1 MATKTGPH
9 KVTGLEKILSN
20 LDKEAAKIE
29 GLSMEGLLE
38 AGFKVLKV
46 AQERT
51 PVDTGNL
58 KNSGYVRKE
67 GKLGVIV
74 GFSAAYAI
82 YVHENLEAHH
92 DTGQA
97 KFLESALR
105 DNREA
110 ILSILQ
116 AKARVK

>member
-1 MATKTGPH
+1 MAKAGEVKGYE
-9 KVTGLEKILSN
+9 KVVAN
-20 LDKEAAKIE
+20 LNKEFARIE
-29 GLSMEGLLE
+29 NLTIEGLLE
-38 AGFKVLKV
+38 AGFKVLAV
-46 AQERT
+46 AQERA

-58 KNSGYVRKE
+58 KGSGFVRKE
-67 GKLGVIV
+67 GKLGVSV

-105 DNREA
+105 DNRDA
-110 ILSILQ
+110 IIRILQ
-116 AKARVK
+116 AKARVR

>member
-1 MATKTGPH
+1 MAAWGEVKGYDQ
-9 KVTGLEKILSN
+9 VIAN
-20 LDKEAAKIE
+20 LNKEVARIE
-29 GLSMEGLLE
+29 GATMEGLME
-38 AGFKVLKV
+38 AGLKVLKV

-58 KNSGYVRKE
+58 KNSGFVRKQ
-67 GKLGVIV
+67 GKLGVTI

-105 DNREA
+105 DNRAA
-110 ILSILQ
+110 ILRIIEM
-116 AKARVK
+116 KARTK